1 MSRPV
6 ARPASP
12 TAPAPPTASANLA
25 AFLTSTAQRVPER
38 TALRLAAESLSYA
51 ELADGSARMVAVLRA
66 QGVGPGDRVGLMV
79 PNVPAFAVLYFAIL
93 RAGAVVVPMNPLLKA
108 PEVRHYLT
116 DSGAAL
122 LLTWEDHAAEARA
135 AAEDCG
141 TRHLT
146 VGSAVLRE
154 LLAAHAPVADVADRA
169 ADDTAVILYTSGTTG
184 TPKGAELTHDNLV
197 RNTEVCARTLLR
209 LGEDDVIFGGLPLFH
224 SFGQVV
230 GLNCAVASGAC
241 LTLLARF
248 DAAEVPA
255 MIERDRVTV
264 FLGVPTMYAA
274 LLAHDGAR
282 TADTSS
288 LRLCVSGGAALPVEV
303 LHRFETVFGCTVL
316 EGYGLSETSPVVSFN
331 HPDGPRRAG
340 TIGTPIEGVLMR
352 VQDDSGRPLPDGEP
366 GEIAVSGHNVMKGYW
381 RRPEATDE
389 TIVDGWLRTGD
400 IGVRDPDGL
409 FRIVDR
415 KKELIIRGGYNVYP
429 REIEEAL
436 YRHPAVAEAAVV
448 GVPHPTHGEEIAAVV
463 TLHSGATATPDELRE
478 FVRAQV
484 APHKY
489 PRLVRIADLPK
500 GPTGKILKRA
510 ITVSAITVSS
520 DPADE
525 PG

>member
-1 MSRPV
+1 MPG
-6 ARPASP
+6 ASAEP
-12 TAPAPPTASANLA
+12 CASANLA
-25 AFLTSTAQRVPER
+25 TLLTSTAERVPSR

-51 ELADGSARMVAVLRA
+51 ELADGSARMAGVLRA
-66 QGVGPGDRVGLMV
+66 RGVGPGDRVGLMV

-108 PEVRHYLT
+108 REVRHYLA
-116 DSGAAL
+116 DSGAVL
-122 LLTWEDHAAEARA
+122 LLAWEDQAGEGRA
-135 AAEDCG
+135 AAEGCG
-141 TRHLT
+141 TRHLV
-146 VGSAVLRE
+146 VGPGSLFE
-154 LLAAHAPVADVADRA
+154 LLASQAPVPGVAGRA

-184 TPKGAELTHDNLV
+184 TPKGAELTHDNLA

-230 GLNCAVASGAC
+230 GLNCAVAAGAC

-264 FLGVPTMYAA
+264 LLGVPTMYAA
-274 LLAHDGAR
+274 LLAHGGLR
-282 TADTSS
+282 TVDTSA

-303 LHRFETVFGCTVL
+303 LHGFETAFGCTVL
-316 EGYGLSETSPVVSFN
+316 EGYGLSETSPVASFN
-331 HPDGPRRAG
+331 HPEGPRRPG
-340 TIGTPIEGVLMR
+340 TIGTPIEGVRMR
-352 VQDDSGRPLPDGEP
+352 VQDDLGRPLPDGEA

-381 RRPEATDE
+381 RFPEATAE

-415 KKELIIRGGYNVYP
+415 KKDLIIRGGFNVYP
-429 REIEEAL
+429 REIEEVL
-436 YRHPAVAEAAVV
+436 YQHPAVAEAAVV

-463 TLHSGATATPDELRE
+463 TLKSGTTTAPDELRD
-478 FVRAQV
+478 FVRARV
-484 APHKY
+484 APYKY

-500 GPTGKILKRA
+500 GPTGKILRRA
-510 ITVSAITVSS
+510 ITVSA